1 MAVKIL
7 HIHSNDIQ
15 SEQYKRFD
23 AKYYVVNDF
32 FNSLV
37 TTQKVKV
44 ATLDEL
50 KDKIIS
56 GSYIDTYTTKE
67 QGIPYLR
74 VGDIKPFSF
83 DENEDDFVY
92 VSPGVDK
99 KIKIKENDILLARTQ
114 ATIDKLGTASIA
126 DAHNSNW
133 ATSQHTTRIRVN
145 ENKISPFYLLAYLN
159 SKFFKAQT
167 ALASHG
173 STRVEFTH
181 SQLSK
186 VRVFIPETELYNDI
200 IRKVK
205 ILIENNRTANSLIAE
220 AKEIFKKAISLNNT
234 NTKQSYF
241 QTDLQAL
248 KEFDIWNATCHLPF
262 FADNEKE
269 LKAKFETVKLGKLAD
284 IKKGDEVGSAN
295 YDVYLNK
302 QATDYAFIRT
312 SDIVNH
318 EIDLF
323 PDYFLSQDIYNTVN
337 QELQAG
343 DILFT
348 KDGKIGQTAIV
359 TEADQAIIA
368 SGIARIR
375 TKKNN
380 YNITPEFLFVV
391 LSLKET
397 GYNPAIRRTVI
408 GTTIPHLREERLKQI
423 AIPVLDKNTTDKI
436 SQKIKTAFELKARRK
451 ELICDVLEEINAEY
465 VKHNKNV

>member
-23 AKYYVVNDF
+23 AKYYVVDNF

-37 TTQKVKV
+37 ATQKVKI
-44 ATLDEL
+44 ATLEEL
-50 KDKIIS
+50 KEKIIS

-83 DENEDDFVY
+83 DENEDDFAY
-92 VSPGVDK
+92 VNPEVDV
-99 KIKIKENDILLARTQ
+99 KIKIKENDILIARTQ

-126 DAHNSNW
+126 DKHNANW
-133 ATSQHTTRIRVN
+133 ATSQHTTRIRVD

-181 SQLSK
+181 SQLNK
-186 VRVFIPETELYNDI
+186 VRVFIPEKDLYNEI
-200 IRKVK
+200 VEQVK
-205 ILIENNRTANSLIAE
+205 TVIDYNRQANNLIEE
-220 AKEIFKKAISLNNT
+220 AKEIFKQAISLNNV
-234 NTKQSYF
+234 NAKQPYF
-241 QTDLQAL
+241 ETDLQSL

-262 FADNEKE
+262 FTDNERE
-269 LKAKFETVKLGKLAD
+269 LKTKFTTVKLGEITD
-284 IKKGDEVGSAN
+284 IKKGDEVGSNN
-295 YDVYLNK
+295 YDVYINK
-302 QATDYAFIRT
+302 TNTDYAFIRT

-323 PDYFLSQDIYNTVN
+323 PDYFISQQIFNTVN
-337 QELQAG
+337 QELKAG

-359 TEADQAIIA
+359 TETDKAIIA
-368 SGIARIR
+368 SGIVRIR
-375 TKKNN
+375 IKKNDF
-380 YNITPEFLFVV
+380 NITPEYLFTV

-423 AIPVLDKNTTDKI
+423 AIPILDKDTIDKI
-436 SQKIKTAFELKARRK
+436 SQKIKTAFDLKAKRK
-451 ELICDVLEEINAEY
+451 KLICDVLEEINAEY
-465 VKHNKNV
+465 LKYNE

>member
-1 MAVKIL
+1 MAVKVL
-7 HIHSNDIQ
+7 HINFNDIQ
-15 SEQYKRFD
+15 SEQFQRFD
-23 AKYYVVNDF
+23 AKYYVVDNF
-32 FNSLV
+32 FNELSKK
-37 TTQKVKV
+37 QQFAI
-44 ATLDEL
+44 ATLADL
-50 KDKIIS
+50 KEKIIS

-83 DENEDDFVY
+83 KENEDDFVY
-92 VSPGVDK
+92 VSTDVDK
-99 KIKIKENDILLARTQ
+99 KIKIKEKDILIARTQ

-126 DAHNSNW
+126 DKQNANW
-133 ATSQHTTRIRVN
+133 ATSQHTTRIRVD

-181 SQLSK
+181 SQLNK
-186 VRVFIPETELYNDI
+186 VRVFIPETNLYNQI
-200 IRKVK
+200 ITQVK
-205 ILIENNRTANSLIAE
+205 SVIEYNRQANNLIEE
-220 AKEIFKKAISLNNT
+220 AKQIFKNAIALHKINEKQPYFET
-234 NTKQSYF
+234 NLLS
-241 QTDLQAL
+241 L

-269 LKAKFETVKLGKLAD
+269 LKTKFQTVELGEITN
-284 IKKGDEVGSAN
+284 IKKGDEVGSNN
-295 YDVYLNK
+295 YDIYINK
-302 QATDYAFIRT
+302 TDTDYAFIRT

-323 PDYFLSQDIYNTVN
+323 PDYFVSKNIYNSVN
-337 QELQAG
+337 QELKEG

-359 TEADQAIIA
+359 THADKAIIA

-375 TKKNN
+375 VKKNDFG
-380 YNITPEFLFVV
+380 ITPEYLFTV

-423 AIPVLDKNTTDKI
+423 AIPIIDKGIINTITE
-436 SQKIKTAFELKARRK
+436 KIKTAFELKTKRK
-451 ELICDVLEEINAEY
+451 ELICLVLDEFDAEY
-465 VKHNKNV
+465 LKYN

>member
-7 HIHSNDIQ
+7 HINSSNIQ
-15 SEQYKRFD
+15 NEQHQRFD
-23 AKYYVVNDF
+23 AKYYVIDDF
-32 FNSLV
+32 FTSLS
-37 TTQKVKV
+37 KKRKFAV
-44 ATLDEL
+44 ATLADL
-50 KDKIIS
+50 KEQIVS

-92 VSPGVDK
+92 VSPDVDK
-99 KIKIKENDILLARTQ
+99 KIKIRENDILVARTQ

-126 DAHNSNW
+126 DVHNSNW

-186 VRVFIPETELYNDI
+186 IRVFIPKTELYDDI
-200 IRKVK
+200 ICKVK
-205 ILIENNRTANSLIAE
+205 IIIENNRTANSLIAE
-220 AKEIFKKAISLNNT
+220 AKGIFKKTISLNNA

-241 QTDLQAL
+241 QTDLQEL
-248 KEFDIWNATCHLPF
+248 KEFDIWNATCYLPF

-269 LKAKFETVKLGKLAD
+269 LKTKFETVELGKITD
-284 IKKGDEVGSAN
+284 IKKGDEVGSSN
-295 YDVYLNK
+295 YDIYLNN
-302 QATDYAFIRT
+302 QTTDYAFIRT

-323 PDYFLSQDIYNTVN
+323 PDYFISQDIYKTVN
-337 QELQAG
+337 QELQKG

-359 TEADQAIIA
+359 TEVDKAVIA

-380 YNITPEFLFVV
+380 YNITSEFLFIV
-391 LSLKET
+391 LSSKET

-423 AIPVLDKNTTDKI
+423 AIPVLDKAITDVI
-436 SQKIKTAFELKARRK
+436 TQKVKEAFKLKANRK
-451 ELICDVLEEINAEY
+451 LLISNVLDEINAEY
-465 VKHNKNV
+465 LKYK

>member
-7 HIHSNDIQ
+7 HINFIDIQ
-15 SEQYKRFD
+15 SEQYQRFD
-23 AKYYVVNDF
+23 AKYYLVDAF
-32 FNSLV
+32 FNSLS
-37 TTQKVKV
+37 QKQKFAV
-44 ATLDEL
+44 ATLADL
-50 KDKIIS
+50 KKQIIS

-67 QGIPYLR
+67 KGIPYLR

-92 VSPGVDK
+92 VSPDVDK
-99 KIKIKENDILLARTQ
+99 KIKIKENDILIARTQ

-126 DAHNSNW
+126 DNYNSNW

-145 ENKISPFYLLAYLN
+145 DNKISPFYLLAYLN

-181 SQLSK
+181 SQLGK
-186 VRVFIPETELYNDI
+186 VRVFIPERDLYNDI
-200 IRKVK
+200 IEKVK
-205 ILIENNRTANSLIAE
+205 TIIEYNRQANNLIEET
-220 AKEIFKKAISLNNT
+220 KEIFKQAISLNKT
-234 NTKQSYF
+234 NEKQPYF
-241 QTDLQAL
+241 ETDLQSL

-262 FADNEKE
+262 FANNEKE
-269 LKAKFETVKLGKLAD
+269 LKTKFTTVKLGEITD
-284 IKKGDEVGSAN
+284 IKKGDEVGSNN
-295 YDVYLNK
+295 YDIYINK
-302 QATDYAFIRT
+302 TNTDYAFIRT

-323 PDYFLSQDIYNTVN
+323 PDYFISEDIYNSVN
-337 QELQAG
+337 QELKAN

-359 TEADQAIIA
+359 TNADKAIIA

-375 TKKNN
+375 IKKNE
-380 YNITPEFLFVV
+380 YGITSEYLFTV

-423 AIPVLDKNTTDKI
+423 AIPILDKDTIDKI
-436 SQKIKTAFELKARRK
+436 SKKIRTAFELKSKRK
-451 ELICDVLEEINAEY
+451 ELICVVLDELNAEY
-465 VKHNKNV
+465 IKYNK

>member
-1 MAVKIL
+1 MAVKTL
-7 HIHSNDIQ
+7 HVNSGDIRN
-15 SEQYKRFD
+15 EQYQRFD
-23 AKYYVVNDF
+23 VKYYVVDNF
-32 FNSLV
+32 FSSLSKK
-37 TTQKVKV
+37 QKLAV
-44 ATLDEL
+44 ATLADL
-50 KDKIIS
+50 KEQIIS

-67 QGIPYLR
+67 KGIPYLR

-83 DENEDDFVY
+83 DENADDFVY
-92 VSPGVDK
+92 VSPDVDK
-99 KIKIKENDILLARTQ
+99 KIRIKENDILIARTQ

-126 DAHNSNW
+126 DTHNSNW

-186 VRVFIPETELYNDI
+186 VRIFKPETKLYNEI
-200 IRKVK
+200 INKVK
-205 ILIENNRTANSLIAE
+205 TIIEYNRTANNLIQE
-220 AKEIFKKAISLNNT
+220 AKDIFQKAISLNKT
-234 NTKQSYF
+234 NIKQAYF

-248 KEFDIWNATCHLPF
+248 KEFNIWNATCHLPF

-269 LKAKFETVKLGKLAD
+269 LKTKFEIVKLGKIAD
-284 IKKGDEVGSAN
+284 IKKDDEVGSAN
-295 YDVYLNK
+295 YDIYLNK
-302 QATDYAFIRT
+302 QTTDYAFIRT

-323 PDYFLSQDIYNTVN
+323 PDYFISQDIFNTVS
-337 QELQAG
+337 QELQIG

-359 TEADQAIIA
+359 TEADKAIIA

-380 YNITPEFLFVV
+380 YGITPEFLFVV

-423 AIPVLDKNTTDKI
+423 AIPILGTAIVDTIT
-436 SQKIKTAFELKARRK
+436 QKIKMAFELKANRK
-451 ELICDVLEEINAEY
+451 NLIDNVLDELNAKYEKY
-465 VKHNKNV
+465 Q